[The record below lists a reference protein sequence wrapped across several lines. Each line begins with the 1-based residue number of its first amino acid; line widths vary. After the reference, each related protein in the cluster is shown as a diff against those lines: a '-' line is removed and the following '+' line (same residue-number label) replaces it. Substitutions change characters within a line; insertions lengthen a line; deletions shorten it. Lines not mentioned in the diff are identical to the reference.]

1 MRVARLSF
9 CLPLLLSLAIVSA
22 CNESSS
28 RENQYE
34 AAMAASVSNSGD
46 YAISSHHSRKLVVW
60 GIGDKQHK
68 AVADDI
74 NIYSAEVVPKRNA
87 YLWQDLDNSVTV
99 KTFNGK
105 QIAQFKA
112 PEPAYSHDT
121 TSSLDHYLLSDK
133 DWRLYHR
140 GPNGNFSKIKDGKT
154 DTLLGLGKPFN
165 VAIDSKGNRAVL
177 AGFGAYYHK
186 EGLDIEAEESDGYQR
201 FDGVAVWN
209 LKTGRPTLNLSGN
222 SAKTHATT
230 SPDGQHVVAVDENGQ
245 GFHWDLE
252 EGTKQQ
258 LASLRFGIDVD
269 GEEAEPGQ
277 SFDKSGMH
285 LDYPEDFPEGFER
298 AARIGVHFVS
308 DQHYLC
314 LYHNQPYAAIYR
326 LGDPFA
332 RALVDLGTDPF
343 PSVDRYSRNEAVD
356 SSPQANLLVTGQR
369 SQGGINVYRFH
380 PEDLTLEK
388 LWTPT
393 P

>member
-1 MRVARLSF
+1 
-9 CLPLLLSLAIVSA
+9 
-22 CNESSS
+22 
-28 RENQYE
+28 
-34 AAMAASVSNSGD
+34 MAASVSNSGD

-154 DTLLGLGKPFN
+154 DTLLGLGKPLN
-165 VAIDSKGNRAVL
+165 VAIDSKGNRAVI

-209 LKTGRPTLNLSGN
+209 LKTGRPALNLSGN
-222 SAKTHATT
+222 SAKTYATI
-230 SPDGQHVVAVDENGQ
+230 SPDGEHVVAVDENGKAFRWNISTGERQ
-245 GFHWDLE
+245 RLSSLGSGVFVPS
-252 EGTKQQ
+252 EGDE
-258 LASLRFGIDVD
+258 LGDYDASGL
-269 GEEAEPGQ
+269 
-277 SFDKSGMH
+277 H
-285 LDYPEDFPEGFER
+285 LDDESDFPEDFEKGSY
-298 AARIGVHFVS
+298 IGVHFVS
-308 DQHYLC
+308 PKHYIILR
-314 LYHNQPYAAIYR
+314 HNSPYAPVYK
-326 LGDPFA
+326 LGDPY
-332 RALVDLGTDPF
+332 ALKIVDLGTDPF
-343 PSVDRYSRNEAVD
+343 PSVARYSRNEAVD
-356 SSPQANLLVTGQR
+356 SSPQANVLVTGQR